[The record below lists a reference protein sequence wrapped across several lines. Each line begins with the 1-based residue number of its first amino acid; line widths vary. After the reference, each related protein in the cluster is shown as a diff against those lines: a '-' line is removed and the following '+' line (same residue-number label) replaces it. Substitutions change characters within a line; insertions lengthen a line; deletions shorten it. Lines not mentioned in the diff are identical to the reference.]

1 MIAAGKGWHAGA
13 GNWQGVTDGNGHLIG
28 IEAENIGTSNRDGTP
43 QEPWPAVQ
51 MDAYKRG
58 VAAILKHVGAK
69 PIMCAGHKEYAL
81 PHGRKDDPNFDM
93 VKFRADV
100 AAIMAEPVRKS
111 IPAPSALVPINVQL
125 PQATHDEGLEL
136 LQADLVSLN
145 YHEIGTVDGLWGG
158 KTRGSITA
166 FMNDRGKS
174 PDGLMTDTGWAAPAA
189 GAIVTGE
196 VDKAI
201 AENWS
206 RPIAPARANATAK
219 DIAPQVEAVRQS
231 LWQRFIAKL
240 AGTGAGGVALVTGV
254 GSQFGSVDAQ
264 MSPVKQYFANIP
276 GWAWFSLIALVA
288 LAVYLSANKS
298 QNATVKDYNTG
309 KIN

>member
-1 MIAAGKGWHAGA
+1 
-13 GNWQGVTDGNGHLIG
+13 
-28 IEAENIGTSNRDGTP
+28 
-43 QEPWPAVQ
+43 
-51 MDAYKRG
+51 
-58 VAAILKHVGAK
+58 
-69 PIMCAGHKEYAL
+69 MCAVHKEYAL

-100 AAIMAEPVRKS
+100 AAIMVEPIGKS
-111 IPAPSALVPINVQL
+111 APVTAPAPINVQL
-125 PQATHDEGLEL
+125 PQATYDEGLEF
-136 LQADLVSLN
+136 LQANLVSLN

-158 KTRGSITA
+158 KTRGAITA

-174 PDGLMTDTGWAAPAA
+174 PDGLTTDAGWVSQAAR
-189 GAIVTGE
+189 AIVTDE
-196 VDKAI
+196 VGRAI
-201 AENWS
+201 DEGWS
-206 RPIAPARANATAK
+206 RPIAPSRANATAK

-264 MSPVKQYFANIP
+264 MSPVKQYFANVP
-276 GWAWFSLIALVA
+276 GWAWFSLIALAA
-288 LAVYLSANKS
+288 LAVFLSANKS